1 MVEKRKLAA
10 ILAAD
15 VVGFSRLAG
24 VDEDRT
30 LARLRALRSDL
41 IDPTIS
47 VHNGRVVKRTGDGTL
62 VEFRSVV
69 DAVRCAIEV
78 QNGMVERNA
87 GVPEESRIDIRIGI
101 HLGDVVEESDGDL
114 MGDGV
119 NIAARLEGVAEPG
132 AICISEDAYRQV
144 KSRLDLMVNDL
155 GHKRLKNIA
164 EPVRVYS
171 LQVGVPARG
180 KPPAPIEAK
189 SDEKPSARLALPDKP
204 SIAVLPFTNMS
215 GDPEQEY
222 FADGMVEDIITA
234 LSRFKELFVIA
245 RNSSFVYKGK
255 AVDIQQVARDLGV
268 RYVLEGSVRKSG
280 ARVRITGQLIDATT
294 RAHLW
299 AERFDGSLEDVFEL
313 QDSVTESV
321 VGALLPSLHKAE
333 VERVRRKPPANL
345 DAYDYV
351 LRALPRVLA
360 NTPPEVRE
368 AMRLL
373 REALRLDPDYAHAH
387 SLLSMGLAQIY
398 RSAGGQERA
407 EMQREAEEYARRAL
421 VLGGDDAAVLTF
433 AGWVLL
439 ITGTDVARGRAA
451 LDTATRLNPNLAI
464 ALAYRSVALA
474 LTGEPQAAIEDAT
487 KALRLSPVDPSGY
500 LAVAGVAIARIVLG
514 QYDEAAIAARKVIE
528 MNPRFPMAYAWAIV
542 AECGR
547 DDKQQAQLRLEQL
560 AEVLPGFTS
569 EGLPGLFSMFP
580 PAVRNKAL
588 DVMRA
593 SGLIVG
599 HDG

>member
-1 MVEKRKLAA
+1 M
-10 ILAAD
+10 
-15 VVGFSRLAG
+15 
-24 VDEDRT
+24 
-30 LARLRALRSDL
+30 
-41 IDPTIS
+41 DPTIS
-47 VHNGRVVKRTGDGTL
+47 VHNGRVVKRTGDGAL

-87 GVPEESRIDIRIGI
+87 GVPPESRIEFRIGI

-132 AICISEDAYRQV
+132 AICLSEDAYRQV
-144 KSRLDLMVNDL
+144 KSRLDLSISDL

-164 EPVRVYS
+164 EPLRVYL
-171 LQVGVPARG
+171 LQVKLPARA
-180 KPPAPIEAK
+180 KTSASFDAK
-189 SDEKPSARLALPDKP
+189 SEEKPSARLSLPDKP
-204 SIAVLPFTNMS
+204 SIAVLPFQNMS
-215 GDPEQEY
+215 GDAEQEY
-222 FADGMVEDIITA
+222 FVDGMVEDIITA
-234 LSRFKELFVIA
+234 LSRFKDLFVIA

-255 AVDIQQVARDLGV
+255 AVDIQQVAREMGV

-280 ARVRITGQLIDATT
+280 VRVRITAQLIDAAT

-299 AERFDGSLEDVFEL
+299 ADRFDGSLEDVFEL

-333 VERVRRKPPANL
+333 VERVRRKPPADL

-351 LRALPRVLA
+351 LRALPHVLA

-368 AMRLL
+368 AIRLL
-373 REALRLDPDYAHAH
+373 REALRLDPDYGYAH
-387 SLLSMGLAQIY
+387 SLLAGAHAQIY
-398 RSAGGQERA
+398 RSAGGEERA
-407 EMQREAEEYARRAL
+407 EMQRAAEEHARRAL
-421 VLGGDDAAVLTF
+421 ALGGDDAAVLTY

-439 ITGTDVARGRAA
+439 ITGADAAGGRAA
-451 LDTATRLNPNLAI
+451 LDTAARLNPNLAI
-464 ALAYRSVALA
+464 ALAYRGIALA

-500 LAVAGVAIARIVLG
+500 LAFAGVAIARIILD
-514 QYDEAAIAARKVIE
+514 QYDEATAAARRAIE

-547 DDKQQAQLRLEQL
+547 GGKEQAELRLRQL
-560 AEVLPGFTS
+560 AEVLPGFAT
-569 EGLPGLFSMFP
+569 EGLPSLFSMFP
-580 PAVRNKAL
+580 PAVRKKAL
-588 DVMRA
+588 DLMRGQ
-593 SGLIVG
+593 GLIAG
-599 HDG
+599 D

>member
-1 MVEKRKLAA
+1 
-10 ILAAD
+10 
-15 VVGFSRLAG
+15 
-24 VDEDRT
+24 
-30 LARLRALRSDL
+30 
-41 IDPTIS
+41 
-47 VHNGRVVKRTGDGTL
+47 
-62 VEFRSVV
+62 
-69 DAVRCAIEV
+69 
-78 QNGMVERNA
+78 
-87 GVPEESRIDIRIGI
+87 
-101 HLGDVVEESDGDL
+101 
-114 MGDGV
+114 
-119 NIAARLEGVAEPG
+119 
-132 AICISEDAYRQV
+132 
-144 KSRLDLMVNDL
+144 
-155 GHKRLKNIA
+155 
-164 EPVRVYS
+164 
-171 LQVGVPARG
+171 
-180 KPPAPIEAK
+180 
-189 SDEKPSARLALPDKP
+189 
-204 SIAVLPFTNMS
+204 MS

-268 RYVLEGSVRKSG
+268 RYVLEGSVRRSG
-280 ARVRITGQLIDATT
+280 ARVRITGQLIDAAT

-299 AERFDGSLEDVFEL
+299 ADRFDGSLEDVFEL

-351 LRALPRVLA
+351 LRALPHVLA
-360 NTPPEVRE
+360 NTPPEVHE
-368 AMRLL
+368 AIRLL
-373 REALRLDPDYAHAH
+373 REALRLDPDYAYAH
-387 SLLSMGLAQIY
+387 SLLSNGFGQIY

-407 EMQREAEEYARRAL
+407 EMQRAAEEHARRAL
-421 VLGGDDAAVLTF
+421 VLGGDDAAVLTY

-439 ITGTDVARGRAA
+439 ITGADVAGGRAA

-474 LTGEPQAAIEDAT
+474 LTGEPQGAIEDAT

-500 LAVAGVAIARIVLG
+500 LAVAGVVIARIVLD
-514 QYDEAAIAARKVIE
+514 QYDEAAIAARRAIE

-547 DDKQQAQLRLEQL
+547 GDKQQAELRLEQL

-569 EGLPGLFSMFP
+569 EGLPGLFSIFP
-580 PAVRNKAL
+580 PAVRKKAL

-593 SGLIVG
+593 RGLIVR